1 MTLALAGCSG
11 SGRPN
16 KTSSRTST
24 IASTTTSAGGA
35 SSTSSTEHN
44 TTTSAISPQVT
55 PSCSLAPVSEVNEA
69 LGLNMQ
75 NPSSQVNGPLTVCT
89 YDGSSP
95 GPVFIRFET
104 GENASTFAAGK
115 QQFEQT
121 GGRITDLPGLGDAAY
136 SSTQGSG
143 ESQSNTIAVLK
154 GGIELLV
161 TAPVSLDDVD
171 ALARQI
177 LPSI

>member
-1 MTLALAGCSG
+1 MIAFGACMTLALAGCSG

-44 TTTSAISPQVT
+44 TTTSAISP
-55 PSCSLAPVSEVNEA
+55 
-69 LGLNMQ
+69 
-75 NPSSQVNGPLTVCT
+75 QVNGPLTVCT